1 MILEI
6 DFSGI
11 SESKN
16 FAYANKLEYFQQ
28 NKKVEFKPGLNI
40 IFAPNGTGKSTLLK
54 IAAQFTA
61 SEQGGVS
68 TITQSW
74 LQTIA
79 GFKES
84 NLKGLVVK
92 HDGQPVMYNNP
103 REAVGL
109 FGGMAAFDDDFM
121 QEGIE
126 EVQRHESTGYTTL
139 ARLGKIVQTIAGD
152 RAFPEKIVQKTSL
165 TEMAQKMLEASIP
178 LGQKTILLD
187 EPESGLAIH
196 AQSKLWNMI
205 NKAAKEKD
213 LQIIV
218 ATHSPF
224 ALTCRANFI
233 ELQPGYLEIAKSYI
247 METAQILELQ
257 QKIREMEK
265 NIKDDDEPPH
275 EHKVYERPAKSRSIK
290 NK

>member
-1 MILEI
+1 MISEI

-16 FAYANKLEYFQQ
+16 FSYAEKLEYFQK

-40 IFAPNGTGKSTLLK
+40 IFAPNGAGKSTLLK

-61 SEQGGVS
+61 CEQGGVS
-68 TITQSW
+68 TITHTW
-74 LQTIA
+74 TTEVEGIN
-79 GFKES
+79 GT
-84 NLKGLVVK
+84 NLKGLDVK
-92 HDGQPVMYNNP
+92 HDGQPVMYTNP
-103 REAVGL
+103 RQAVGL
-109 FGGMAAFDDDFM
+109 FGGMAAFDDDFFN
-121 QEGIE
+121 EGIA
-126 EVQRHESTGYTTL
+126 EVQLRESTGYTTM
-139 ARLGKIVQTIAGD
+139 ARLNKILQVINGQKDFPTEIVKKHKAGD
-152 RAFPEKIVQKTSL
+152 KFTKL
-165 TEMAQKMLEASIP
+165 LEASIP
-178 LGQKTILLD
+178 VGQKTIMID

-196 AQSKLWNMI
+196 AQSKLWDMI

-247 METAQILELQ
+247 IETAQILELQ
-257 QKIREMEK
+257 QKIKEMENK
-265 NIKDDDEPPH
+265 AAQESPEIEH
-275 EHKVYERPAKSRSIK
+275 EHKTYERPAKTKSLK
-290 NK
+290 K